1 MRSIPRCTDVSVWY
15 SAMKGNHTRFLNNAL
30 SRSTR
35 AALVRT
41 RIPLLL
47 TLLPVLAISPVQA
60 LNNCSEFTDLRSRSN
75 VNINVVMGQLRYSP
89 SCIRIAVDQR
99 VTFNAN
105 FGQHPLLGGTVS
117 GGNATFD
124 PQSPIGQHN
133 SGSSPVVVTFTG
145 TGEFPFYC
153 DFHFTSGMMG
163 SIQVD
168 AAFFSD
174 GFE

>member
-1 MRSIPRCTDVSVWY
+1 MEKNRACLPNNVPRP
-15 SAMKGNHTRFLNNAL
+15 MTR
-30 SRSTR
+30 R
-35 AALVRT
+35 AYARVRC
-41 RIPLLL
+41 LLL
-47 TLLPVLAISPVQA
+47 LSLLPALAISPAQA
-60 LNNCSEFTDLRSRSN
+60 LNNCAEFTDLRSRAN
-75 VNINVVMGQLRYSP
+75 VNIVVTPGQLRYSP

-99 VTFNAN
+99 VTFTTN

-117 GGNATFD
+117 GGNAAFD
-124 PQSPIGQHN
+124 PGSPIGQHN

-153 DFHFTSGMMG
+153 DFHFTSGMLG

-168 AAFFSD
+168 PAFFSN